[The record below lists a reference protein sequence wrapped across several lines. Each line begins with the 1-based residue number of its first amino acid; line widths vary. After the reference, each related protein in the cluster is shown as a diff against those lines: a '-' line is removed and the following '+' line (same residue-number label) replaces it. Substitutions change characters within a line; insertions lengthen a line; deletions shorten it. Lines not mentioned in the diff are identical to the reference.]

1 MKLSNKAIY
10 SYATKLFN
18 AFQDNSQKLPIKI
31 NFYLQKNKNLLIELG
46 KDIEQARLE
55 VAKQYGTLNSDD
67 KETYII
73 SPENTNIVLKELDD
87 LYNLEQDVPIYK
99 IKLSDFSEDLNL
111 TTAQMDAIM
120 FMIDDE

>member
-1 MKLSNKAIY
+1 LNKTIY
-10 SYATKLFN
+10 SYATKLLN
-18 AFQDNSQKLPIKI
+18 AFQDNGQKLPIKI

-46 KDIEQARLE
+46 KDIEKARLE
-55 VAKQYGTLNSDD
+55 VAKQYGTLNPDD

>member
-1 MKLSNKAIY
+1 MKLSNKIIY
-10 SYATKLFN
+10 SYATKLLN
-18 AFQDNSQKLPIKI
+18 AFQDNTQKLPIKL
-31 NFYLQKNKNLLIELG
+31 NFYLQKNKNVLIELG

-55 VAKQYGTLNSDD
+55 VAKQYGTLNPND

-99 IKLSDFSEDLNL
+99 IKLSDFNEDLNL
-111 TTAQMDAIM
+111 TTAQMEAIM

>member
-1 MKLSNKAIY
+1 MKLSNKIIY
-10 SYATKLFN
+10 SYATKLLN
-18 AFQDNSQKLPIKI
+18 AFQDNTQKLPIKL
-31 NFYLQKNKNLLIELG
+31 NFYLQKNKNVLIELG

-55 VAKQYGTLNSDD
+55 VAKQYGTLNPND